1 MSYLS
6 LGETFVIVHQLD
18 EMNLMIFTS
27 FLTTQSLKQQI
38 MLRAALTYRLWHCW
52 CKSWLHYMIHSF
64 LGVYSSLFA
73 APASTN
79 PVIEHLSMLTVFLM
93 LHFKLMR
100 TQLTVWVIE
109 HMSQIDFLSIYIA
122 YISRMIVVCLSL
134 LLTYL

>member
-64 LGVYSSLFA
+64 LSVYSSLFA
-73 APASTN
+73 ALASIN
-79 PVIEHLSMLTVFLM
+79 PVTEHLSMLTDFLM